1 MLLHFHESHAERLK
15 AEQLIGVGIALMLMV
30 VPMKRPFHTHGL
42 CKARNRFEAVLM
54 AIRGFVRD
62 QNVGRLAVEVE
73 PVIVIDC

>member
-1 MLLHFHESHAERLK
+1 
-15 AEQLIGVGIALMLMV
+15 MLMV